1 MPLTKQERIELL
13 KKARQAKAE
22 KAEARKA
29 EKLANPAKKGRP
41 PKVKEEQKTLDLT
54 NTSTDAPPPQID
66 KDDTFEIEEIVE
78 TRKVKKPK
86 KIIKK
91 RIIQEYSEDDTDE
104 EIEEIVE
111 APVRRAKQPQARV
124 REVERPVELQKPREV
139 DITQSTPQFST
150 PSFNF
155 FGY

>member
-29 EKLANPAKKGRP
+29 ERLANPAKKGRP

-66 KDDTFEIEEIVE
+66 KDDVFEIEEVVE
-78 TRKVKKPK
+78 VKKVKKPK
-86 KIIKK
+86 KIVRK
-91 RIIQEYSEDDTDE
+91 RIIQEYESDTDE

-111 APVRRAKQPQARV
+111 APVRRARAPQA
-124 REVERPVELQKPREV
+124 REVERPVELKKPREV
-139 DITQSTPQFST
+139 DITQSTP
-150 PSFNF
+150 SFNF

>member
-1 MPLTKQERIELL
+1 MPLTKQDRIELL

-22 KAEARKA
+22 KAEAKKA
-29 EKLANPAKKGRP
+29 LKLANPPKKGRP
-41 PKVKEEQKTLDLT
+41 AKVKEEQKTLDLT
-54 NTSTDAPPPQID
+54 NTSTDAPPFD

-86 KIIKK
+86 KIVRK
-91 RIIQEYSEDDTDE
+91 RIIQEYESDGTDE
-104 EIEEIVE
+104 EVEEIVE
-111 APVRRAKQPQARV
+111 APIRRAKPPQARV

-139 DITQSTPQFST
+139 DITQSTPQF
-150 PSFNF
+150 NF